1 MAVTLYR
8 QVGKGKSRRYQKV
21 NLGRGRR
28 PADLTGPYF
37 LRFSLGDHCRLRAVA
52 EHLPVCIDPV
62 HRWVVLR
69 DVFFAHHFPGAT
81 SRPAGRVV
89 SIYLVAFLGGS
100 PLGGL
105 ASRWLITRVGSAPVM
120 LVVNGAA
127 LTLVALYFLI
137 HGQDLKD
144 I

>member
-37 LRFSLGDHCRLRAVA
+37 LRYSLGDHCRLRAVA

-81 SRPAGRVV
+81 SRPAGVPWKSGLYLFGRVPGR
-89 SIYLVAFLGGS
+89 LTAGGS
-100 PLGGL
+100 CE
-105 ASRWLITRVGSAPVM
+105 
-120 LVVNGAA
+120 
-127 LTLVALYFLI
+127 
-137 HGQDLKD
+137 
-144 I
+144 